1 MGASKC
7 AGMTRSKSQLI
18 TLFAQALDASGARE
32 RMIWIIGAT
41 SGAPSW
47 EKRAKAR
54 GVSAWL
60 VLGLGL
66 GLGLGP
72 GLGLGIG
79 LG

>member
-1 MGASKC
+1 MGLGLGLRLWSVL
-7 AGMTRSKSQLI
+7 GLGLGWRQLV

-54 GVSAWL
+54 GVSA
-60 VLGLGL
+60 VHVKGSTP
-66 GLGLGP
+66 P
-72 GLGLGIG
+72 GQG
-79 LG
+79 

>member
-1 MGASKC
+1 M
-7 AGMTRSKSQLI
+7 L
-18 TLFAQALDASGARE
+18 AQALDASGARE

-60 VLGLGL
+60 VC
-66 GLGLGP
+66 
-72 GLGLGIG
+72 
-79 LG
+79 